1 MDTTRHKAPS
11 TAGPRSGRSP
21 SARAGVWAHG
31 LLAYRRRTEIPF
43 ASTGGMSMSA
53 VVRATVSAMP
63 PSAPTPDSVVLSGH
77 AVLQYQQ
84 RVKPGLEPGAAR
96 AELNRL
102 RSLGQISADAP
113 HWLNAAKPAPYYLL
127 LGDAIVLPL
136 APYTDGWIA
145 TTCVTQRTLTPTRRT
160 AKSAREASLRADKRA
175 PRRTPF

>member
-1 MDTTRHKAPS
+1 MDTTTHKASS
-11 TAGPRSGRSP
+11 TVGPHSARSP
-21 SARAGVWAHG
+21 SARAGVWARR

-43 ASTGGMSMSA
+43 ASTGAMSMSA

-63 PSAPTPDSVVLSGH
+63 TSAPTPDSVVLSGH
-77 AVLQYQQ
+77 AMLQYQQ

-113 HWLNAAKPAPYYLL
+113 HWLNAAKPAPYYLR

-136 APYTDGWIA
+136 APHADGWIA
-145 TTCVTQRTLTPTRRT
+145 TTCVTQRTLTPTRRS
-160 AKSAREASLRADKRA
+160 AKSARKASLRAGKRA
-175 PRRTPF
+175 QRRTEF

>member
-1 MDTTRHKAPS
+1 MD
-11 TAGPRSGRSP
+11 
-21 SARAGVWAHG
+21 
-31 LLAYRRRTEIPF
+31 
-43 ASTGGMSMSA
+43 A

-96 AELNRL
+96 AELDRL

-136 APYTDGWIA
+136 APHGRWVDRDHLRHPAHADPDTAERQVSSQGVA
-145 TTCVTQRTLTPTRRT
+145 TRRQ
-160 AKSAREASLRADKRA
+160 AGAAPNPVLRCRS
-175 PRRTPF
+175 RRTPPAHTPRST